1 MKWKDWCIYYYI
13 LYINSFDVFGDTV
26 NLASRMES
34 NGIPGSIQCSY
45 SFYNILCNTYMFSYR
60 GKVEMK
66 GKGLT
71 DCYLLESKLK
81 SPSRTILRSFS
92 SQSAKNMSVSSSSS
106 SIDTPYIYY
115 ELL

>member
-1 MKWKDWCIYYYI
+1 
-13 LYINSFDVFGDTV
+13 
-26 NLASRMES
+26 MES

-106 SIDTPYIYY
+106 SIDTPYIYIYIYIMYYYSVDDNSKNIQETVIEYDNDEKY
-115 ELL
+115 ENE